1 MPKLN
6 KRPPESRSQKRER
19 IGSEQE
25 QERRNEERVR
35 IQKAQDWK
43 EYELLLKWLSLM
55 KHRFDSEEAYAQFE
69 SYYRQNAGRLGSWN
83 TPDPELLLTIFRHK
97 DGKAIDPE
105 IILNALEQEPRLS
118 MLLLSIAKQ
127 LAIKEL
133 WSGSQL
139 GRLQDILIKHLS
151 FHRWHKSVRPIARLA
166 RVITDDAFEARV
178 RLLLAYG
185 GAREEMATRLLA
197 QLEQERKMRVG
208 RPRKR

>member
-1 MPKLN
+1 MAKGV
-6 KRPPESRSQKRER
+6 KKERAAAERERQKRKEELARAQQARLDEEQAR
-19 IGSEQE
+19 IDRKWRSLWKHRLDSDEAYTNFEVFFRQ
-25 QERRNEERVR
+25 RVNTVR
-35 IQKAQDWK
+35 YLRSHNP
-43 EYELLLKWLSLM
+43 ELSLTI
-55 KHRFDSEEAYAQFE
+55 
-69 SYYRQNAGRLGSWN
+69 YRYC
-83 TPDPELLLTIFRHK
+83 
-97 DGKAIDPE
+97 DGKPIDLE
-105 IILNALEQEPRLS
+105 VILTALEQERIIAPY
-118 MLLLSIAKQ
+118 LLLIAKQ

-166 RVITDDAFEARV
+166 RVITSDDFEARV